1 MYPKHGREGAKSAV
15 PDHVSITRLDTVAGT
30 VMFVPTRFWFPV
42 KFAQMCVCCNNTIGA
57 RRQMFDLCAV
67 MDVNGDV
74 FAAESGAKVLRA
86 ANENQDDTLASIL
99 LSTRKSL
106 DMATRVHVDRLAQA
120 VCEAITVTKSNFLF
134 LVSPFSYSANV
145 DKSLCLSFVS

>member
-1 MYPKHGREGAKSAV
+1 M
-15 PDHVSITRLDTVAGT
+15 I
-30 VMFVPTRFWFPV
+30 VPTGFWFPV
-42 KFAQMCVCCNNTIGA
+42 FAQMCVCCNNTIGA

-106 DMATRVHVDRLAQA
+106 DTATRAHVDRLAQA
-120 VCEAITVTKSNFLF
+120 VCEASTVTESNFCF
-134 LVSPFSYSANV
+134 KFFVSHTAKND
-145 DKSLCLSFVS
+145 DKSLCLSAVS